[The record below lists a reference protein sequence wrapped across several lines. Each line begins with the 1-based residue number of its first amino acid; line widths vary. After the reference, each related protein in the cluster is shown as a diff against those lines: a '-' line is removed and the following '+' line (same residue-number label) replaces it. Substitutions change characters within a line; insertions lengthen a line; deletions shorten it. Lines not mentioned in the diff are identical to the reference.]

1 MELPVSALLN
11 PNTDDA
17 STSTLDDGRLPT
29 TTVQCT
35 RVAVAT
41 TATQTG
47 EEGGMGDRGE
57 I

>member
-1 MELPVSALLN
+1 
-11 PNTDDA
+11 
-17 STSTLDDGRLPT
+17 
-29 TTVQCT
+29 VQCT

>member
-1 MELPVSALLN
+1 MELPISALLN
-11 PNTDDA
+11 PNIDDA
-17 STSTLDDGRLPT
+17 STSTSEDGGLPA

-47 EEGGMGDRGE
+47 EEGDMGDRGE